1 MTNGSGVSVL
11 AIADDI
17 PDLFLAFASIVL
29 DSYPVFASVILDSY
43 PAFASVI
50 LDSYP
55 VFVAVVPD
63 PYLGVAF
70 ALAAACAFAVQFLC
84 VRIGTRDGDVVGVVL
99 VSLLCN
105 VALVVPLVALF
116 YPLSFEA
123 LFTPLSLLSFA
134 LAGIFGSLL
143 ARLLMFKSIEVI
155 GASRTSPIVSSNVFF
170 ATALAVVFLGERL
183 TATHFVGIVLVVGG
197 VAVISWETATSEPDR
212 PLREVGLSLVLPLL
226 AAAAI
231 GVEPIFVSFGLAEG
245 TPVLPGVA
253 IKVSVATVSFAGYVA
268 LYRSGLRIPVRDRI
282 VIWYLGAGLTSA
294 IGIISYFA
302 ALELAPVVTVVPIL
316 QTTPLLVAGLSAI
329 FLPQHIERVT
339 PRLVGAALVV
349 VVGATLVSLS

>member
-1 MTNGSGVSVL
+1 MTNGSGVSGL
-11 AIADDI
+11 ASSDAISGLYHADASIGFDTHPTFASVV
-17 PDLFLAFASIVL
+17 PDPHLAFAS
-29 DSYPVFASVILDSY
+29 
-43 PAFASVI
+43 
-50 LDSYP
+50 
-55 VFVAVVPD
+55 VVSD
-63 PYLGVAF
+63 PFLGVTF
-70 ALAAACAFAVQFLC
+70 ALAAALAFAVQFLC

-105 VALVVPLVALF
+105 VALVVPLVVLF

-183 TATHFVGIVLVVGG
+183 TASHFAGIVLVVGG
-197 VAVISWETATSEPDR
+197 VTVISWETATSEPDR

-231 GVEPIFVSFGLAEG
+231 GVEPIFVSMGLAEG

-253 IKVSVATVSFAGYVA
+253 IKVSVATVSFAAYVA
-268 LYRSGLRIPVRDRI
+268 VYRSSLRIPVRDTI

-294 IGIISYFA
+294 IGIVSYFA

-339 PRLVGAALVV
+339 PRLVGAALIV